1 MNIELDAKIEALLFS
16 KAEPVSI
23 KELMKTF
30 GESETKVTEA
40 LDKLRENLSNRGV
53 RLLSHDG
60 LFTLSTAPEC
70 SVFLD
75 EIRREELS
83 KDLSKA
89 SLETLSIILYTDKPT
104 RGDIDYIR
112 GVNSSFIL
120 RNLLVRGMIEKDIH
134 PDDSRKFIYK
144 PTLDLLRFLGIT
156 NLTDLE
162 NFTETKEKLNAFR
175 SSQNEENLKEE
186 A

>member
-23 KELMKTF
+23 KELARTF
-30 GESETKVTEA
+30 NESEVSIGEA
-40 LDKLRENLSNRGV
+40 LEKLKQKLSDRGV
-53 RLLSHDG
+53 RLISHEN
-60 LFTLSTAPEC
+60 LVTLSTAPEC
-70 SVFLD
+70 AVFLD

-83 KDLSKA
+83 RELSKA

-120 RNLLVRGMIEKDIH
+120 RNLLVRGIIEKDIH
-134 PDDSRKFIYK
+134 PEDSRKFIYK

-156 NLTDLE
+156 NVSDLE
-162 NFTETKEKLNAFR
+162 NFSETKEKLNAFR
-175 SSQNEENLKEE
+175 SAKPEENTKE
-186 A
+186 